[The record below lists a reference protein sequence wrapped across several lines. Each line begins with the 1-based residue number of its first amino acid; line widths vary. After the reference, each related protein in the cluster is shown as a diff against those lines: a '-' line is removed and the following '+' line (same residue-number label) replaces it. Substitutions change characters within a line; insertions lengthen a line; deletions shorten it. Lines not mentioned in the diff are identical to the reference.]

1 MGYTYIFR
9 QGSSDVFK
17 LGKANTLAT
26 RANSLRTGNKELEL
40 FDHVQTDHPLK
51 GEQFLK
57 ARWAGRKC
65 HYRSEFYR
73 LTEDE
78 VRAGMTALQH
88 YLDEVLPGELELA
101 QELAELETADHADT
115 MVEPTAEVAATHRRL
130 VEIETELRRLEAE
143 AEPLRQAILVAIGK
157 NRGITGIATYDK
169 ADSMR
174 WLNTERLAADH
185 PDVFIHFQK
194 STLDKTLLRRKHPD
208 LAEAYTEPAKKR
220 TFFLNEDLDA

>member
-17 LGKANTLAT
+17 LGKANTLVT
-26 RANSLRTGNKELEL
+26 RTNSLRTGNKELEL
-40 FDHVQTDHPLK
+40 FDHVETDHPLK

-57 ARWAGRKC
+57 ARWAGRKR

-88 YLDEVLPGELELA
+88 YLDEVLPGELEQA
-101 QELAELETADHADT
+101 EELAELETADHDAT
-115 MVEPTAEVAATHRRL
+115 MIEPSDEVAVAHRKL
-130 VEIETELRRLEAE
+130 VAIESELRRLEAE
-143 AEPLRQAILVAIGK
+143 AEPLRREILLAIGK

-169 ADSMR
+169 ADSVR
-174 WLNTERLAADH
+174 WLNAERLEADH
-185 PDVFIHFQK
+185 PELCAQFQK

-220 TFFLNEDLDA
+220 TFFLNEDLGD

>member
-17 LGKANTLAT
+17 LGKANTLTT
-26 RANSLRTGNKELEL
+26 RTNSLRTSNKELEL
-40 FDHVQTDHPLK
+40 FDHVQTDQPLK

-78 VRAGMTALQH
+78 VRAGMTALQQ
-88 YLDEVLPGELELA
+88 YLDEVLPDELEQV
-101 QELAELETADHADT
+101 QELAELETADHDDT
-115 MVEPTAEVAATHRRL
+115 VVEPSAEVVAAHRKL
-130 VEIETELRRLEAE
+130 VEIEAELRRLEAE
-143 AEPLRQAILVAIGK
+143 AEPLRREILLAIGK
-157 NRGITGIATYDK
+157 NRGITGVGTYDK

-174 WLNTERLAADH
+174 WLNSERLEADH
-185 PDVFIHFQK
+185 PELCAQFQK
-194 STLDKTLLRRKHPD
+194 FTLDKTLLRRKHPD

-220 TFFLNEDLDA
+220 TFFLNEDLGI